1 MASRRYHLND
11 VAMREARAQ
20 ERGIGHG
27 QPGGAWLLIW
37 HRLVMGAIR
46 DSVAA
51 TNALRAEAAASG
63 VANHS
68 PHDAVLAPGEGFYVS
83 LIRGSRTALLAG
95 PFDTHPEAKEQERR
109 AFNEACAVDPWAA
122 FDAYGTC
129 KAPTRRL
136 GVEDAR
142 LGL

>member
-37 HRLVMGAIR
+37 NRLVMGAIR

-51 TNALRAEAAASG
+51 
-63 VANHS
+63 
-68 PHDAVLAPGEGFYVS
+68 
-83 LIRGSRTALLAG
+83 
-95 PFDTHPEAKEQERR
+95 ERR
-109 AFNEACAVDPWAA
+109 TTRPCSSCGAPRGCAWSVDAWVCRLCGDEWYPEHNPVRYAPPSEA
-122 FDAYGTC
+122 
-129 KAPTRRL
+129 R
-136 GVEDAR
+136 
-142 LGL
+142 